1 MCWLY
6 AAFYKF
12 CSQRSPA
19 VIMSRKFGNFHT
31 RPQQNNN
38 NRTLKYTSACRI
50 RYLKSV
56 SVFNKL
62 SAVNFFLLTLQIQ
75 ALNMDVS
82 VI

>member
-1 MCWLY
+1 
-6 AAFYKF
+6 
-12 CSQRSPA
+12 
-19 VIMSRKFGNFHT
+19 MSRKFGNFYT
-31 RPQQNNN
+31 RPQQNKSV